1 MQIIKIINYLM
12 RKLNWKTYLFI
23 LYPEELPYPEND

>member
-12 RKLNWKTYLFI
+12 RKFNWNTYPFI
-23 LYPEELPYPEND
+23 LYLKELPYPEND